1 MKVIIIF
8 WDNKR
13 SSYINIQDITE
24 DRNRVELLTPRGDV
38 FKFRKDSIKKM
49 IIKPSK

>member
-1 MKVIIIF
+1 MKVIMIF

-13 SSYINIQDITE
+13 STYINIQDIME
-24 DRNRVELLTPRGDV
+24 LRNRVELLATRGDV
-38 FKFRKDSIKKM
+38 FKFRKDCIKKM